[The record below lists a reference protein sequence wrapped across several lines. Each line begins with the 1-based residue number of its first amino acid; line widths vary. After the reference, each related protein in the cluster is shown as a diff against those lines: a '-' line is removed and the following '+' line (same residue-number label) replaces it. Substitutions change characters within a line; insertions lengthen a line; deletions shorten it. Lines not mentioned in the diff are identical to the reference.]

1 MQTRNVIGKD
11 RIDPG
16 PKPHMRRRLV
26 PRIVPAVLSL
36 AAATAT
42 YAVADDAEAKAR
54 GKSGR
59 RVGLGGGLGDPTGPS
74 LKLFLAPQHALQFD
88 FGWAPMHHGNG
99 ILHANYLFHFPT
111 FVSNSVMDF
120 GMYIGAGIGMAFW
133 SGYGYWGYHNGGYYG
148 RGRDCYDP
156 PGPDD
161 YRCDYYGRNGHGGAA
176 MILRAPVGIFFHWMK
191 VPLDTVIEGGWS
203 PYVIYPDLFH
213 GDFSVKLRYYF

>member
-1 MQTRNVIGKD
+1 MQ
-11 RIDPG
+11 
-16 PKPHMRRRLV
+16 HMGLRRRSTAS
-26 PRIVPAVLSL
+26 IGFAIAL
-36 AAATAT
+36 AAGAFT
-42 YAVADDAEAKAR
+42 VGIADDAHAKKPR
-54 GKSGR
+54 GGR

-99 ILHANYLFHFPT
+99 ILTANYLFHFPT

-120 GMYIGAGIGMAFW
+120 GLYLGAGLGLAFW
-133 SGYGYWGYHNGGYYG
+133 SGFGYYG
-148 RGRDCYDP
+148 YHGHGYYGGGRDCYNP

-176 MILRAPVGIFFHWMK
+176 MVVRAPVGLFFHWMK

-203 PYVIYPDLFH
+203 PYVIYPDLAH